1 MRTLKGLTL
10 SVGLVSALALAGC
23 ASAGKNGPVPQSY
36 LYGTQLDRN
45 EIEVAETT
53 EYLEVSLNPLDS
65 HLRLEE
71 RERIRAFVADY
82 KQRGHGP
89 LVMSLPRHHQNEE
102 LAVKA
107 VAEAREIAWTAGV
120 DYQEISGSAF
130 EANGRNA
137 PMVLGFRAYKAI
149 APDCKQ
155 KAAFDFADASSNN
168 DLPSLGCSVRVNM
181 AAMVADPADLLG
193 NRPLEPGD
201 LARREVQLQLY
212 REGQA
217 TGATRGEDE
226 SGTVSTAVN

>member
-1 MRTLKGLTL
+1 MRTLKGYIA

-23 ASAGKNGPVPQSY
+23 SSTGKNGPVPESY

-53 EYLEVSLNPLDS
+53 EYLEVRLNPLDT

-82 KQRGHGP
+82 KKRGHGP
-89 LVMSLPRHHQNEE
+89 LVMSLPHNHANEE

-120 DYQEISGSAF
+120 EYDEISGSAY
-130 EANGRNA
+130 EAQGRNA

-149 APDCKQ
+149 APKCPQ
-155 KAAFDFADASSNN
+155 KSAFDFADATSNN
-168 DLPSLGCSVRVNM
+168 DMPSLGCSVRTNM
-181 AAMVADPADLLG
+181 AAMIADPADLLG

-201 LARREVQLQLY
+201 LARRQVQLELY
-212 REGQA
+212 REGA
-217 TGATRGEDE
+217 TTGADRSDDE
-226 SGTVSTAVN
+226 SGQVSTAVN